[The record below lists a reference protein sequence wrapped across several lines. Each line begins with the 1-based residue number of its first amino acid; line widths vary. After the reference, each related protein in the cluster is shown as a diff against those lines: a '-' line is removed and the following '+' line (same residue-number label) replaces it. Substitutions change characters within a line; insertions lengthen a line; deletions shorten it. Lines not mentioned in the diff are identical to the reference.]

1 LVLIAMKKRP
11 SSFVKR
17 AVLLGCGAVV
27 LFAAL
32 VVATYP
38 YERAIER
45 ALSTFSETSPVT
57 ITASQ
62 TIFSLPSTVTF
73 YDMTIAPKERPYH
86 LLETKFSKL
95 NAEIG
100 LRALVT
106 RKLHARFYCEV
117 DTGDPA
123 EGNYTVAGIAT
134 WQKAADQDSA
144 GSRPTHTI
152 QLQNV
157 QIIGADV
164 NVTIGGIVT
173 FSGELLNPAL
183 NLRFVVEKLGRTDSA
198 NYAVDNF
205 LKFVKGA
212 PSADSIPPLVFTVTG
227 PFSRLTV
234 REERGGSS
242 AEQ

>member
-1 LVLIAMKKRP
+1 MKKRP

-17 AVLLGCGAVV
+17 AVLLGCGALV
-27 LFAAL
+27 LFAVL

-45 ALSTFSETSPVT
+45 ALSTISQTSPVT
-57 ITASQ
+57 VTVSE
-62 TIFSLPSTVTF
+62 TIFSFPSMVTF
-73 YDMTIAPKERPYH
+73 YDMTITPKERPYH
-86 LLETKFSKL
+86 LLETKLSKL

-106 RKLHARFYCEV
+106 RKLHARFDGEV

-123 EGNYTVAGIAT
+123 EGDYTVAGTAT
-134 WQKAADQDSA
+134 WQKTSDQGA
-144 GSRPTHTI
+144 GGSPQTHTV
-152 QLQNV
+152 QLDNL

-164 NVTIGGIVT
+164 NVTIEGIVT
-173 FSGELLNPAL
+173 FSGELLNPEL
-183 NLRFVVEKLGRTDSA
+183 NLKFIVEKLGRTDSA

-212 PSADSIPPLVFTVTG
+212 PGAESVPPLVFTVTG

-234 REERGGSS
+234 REEQGGSS